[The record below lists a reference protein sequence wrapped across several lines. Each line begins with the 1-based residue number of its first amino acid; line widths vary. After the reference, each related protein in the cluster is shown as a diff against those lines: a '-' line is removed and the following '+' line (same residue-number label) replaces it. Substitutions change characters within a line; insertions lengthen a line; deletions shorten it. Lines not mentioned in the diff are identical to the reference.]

1 MTKWSLLPHRWRVR
15 KEAARHAEGIADILE
30 TPPIR
35 PAQDGVVI
43 FSMIGTAVLLPY
55 LVAVKSF
62 WAQLQ
67 RGRIVLL
74 DDGTLTAQDK
84 AILAHHCGDPEIIAI
99 SSVDL
104 GPFPSGGCWERFLTI
119 LDRRISEFWIQL
131 DSDTV
136 TIGPAPEIAD
146 AIARNRS
153 FALLGGPEAEVGIL
167 PVADIQP
174 TFYPDGPADGHV
186 QARIESRL
194 AQCPPERDWHY
205 LRGCAGFAGFAAMG
219 EGRSLAAAFLKQMT
233 ALIGAEDISTWGT
246 EQVASNFQLANE
258 RDPVLLPYDRYLN
271 YWARD
276 WTDEAAFVHFIGT
289 HRYDNDAYARASRI
303 ALDQL
308 LEG

>member
-1 MTKWSLLPHRWRVR
+1 MSKWSLLPHRWRVK
-15 KEAARHAEGIADILE
+15 KEAARHAAAIADILD
-30 TPPIR
+30 TAPIR
-35 PAQDGVVI
+35 PKNDGLVI

-62 WAQLQ
+62 WSQLE

-99 SSVDL
+99 GSVQM

-119 LDRRISEFWIQL
+119 LDRRVSEYWIQL

-136 TIGPAPEIAD
+136 TIGAAPEIAA
-146 AIARNRS
+146 AIDRNRS
-153 FALLGGPEAEVGIL
+153 FALLGGEEAEVGVL
-167 PVADIQP
+167 SVADVP
-174 TFYPDGPADGHV
+174 AAFYPGGPAQGHV

-194 AQCPPERDWHY
+194 DQCPAEREWRY

-219 EGRSLAAAFLKQMT
+219 EGRALAAAFLRQMT
-233 ALIGAEDISTWGT
+233 ALIGEDDVSIWGT

-258 RDPVLLPYDRYLN
+258 RDPLLLPYGRYLN
-271 YWARD
+271 YWAKD
-276 WTDEAAFVHFIGT
+276 WAEEAAFVHFIGT
-289 HRYDNDAYARASRI
+289 HRYHNGAYERASRI
-303 ALDQL
+303 ALDRL
-308 LEG
+308 LA